1 MIIPG
6 NEKLFKKWAEMNGYE
21 KNPAQADYVAELIL
35 NEEGHI
41 TNATR
46 AIDIIKK
53 LQQEVAKLEASNN
66 VCVTN
71 SLQAAANT
79 LMNQMGLVTDDNII
93 KTILGIPH
101 ENVKR
106 V

>member
-21 KNPAQADYVAELIL
+21 KNPAHADYVAELTL
-35 NEEGHI
+35 NDAGHI
-41 TNATR
+41 TNTAR

-53 LQQEVAKLEASNN
+53 LQQEISKLEAANN

-79 LMNQMGLVTDDNII
+79 LMNQMGLVTEDNVI

-106 V
+106 L